1 MTTSSERHTDRP
13 FSKQSGVQRGDFWVS
28 VLVLVFVVEFFIT
41 VAALCW
47 GIITTPPRQAGGSIR
62 LDFPWIGWIAA
73 VLLAPAAIVGLA
85 HAMAGRDM
93 AESTGSDAHEEAWLS
108 RLPDRALK
116 LYKIARNAPLF
127 VVCIALV
134 ALGSTLLAID
144 SAFVLLT
151 DIALALVPYAPY
163 FIGGVTLFA
172 IAIAALMAWFRY
184 SHNKLAADYAFRREV
199 LERTGIILVDSKGKA
214 LLPPDGR
221 ADGSAIGLIGGE
233 NAELTKALPV
243 GEEAAIAPAE
253 DTEEA
258 QWTEAEPNAP
268 QVSREVHK
276 EDI

>member
-1 MTTSSERHTDRP
+1 MNNSSGHHTTRP
-13 FSKQSGVQRGDFWVS
+13 FSKQPGVQRSDFWVS

-41 VAALCW
+41 IAALCW

-73 VLLAPAAIVGLA
+73 VLLAPAAIIGLA

-93 AESTGSDAHEEAWLS
+93 AESARNEAHEEAWLS

-116 LYKIARNAPLF
+116 LYKITRNAPLF
-127 VVCIALV
+127 VVCIALT

-144 SAFVLLT
+144 SAFALLT

-199 LERTGIILVDSKGKA
+199 LERTGIILVDAKGKA
-214 LLPPDGR
+214 LPPPDGR
-221 ADGSAIGLIGGE
+221 ADGYAIGLIGG
-233 NAELTKALPV
+233 ADAALTKALPV
-243 GEEAAIAPAE
+243 GEEESISSTE
-253 DTEEA
+253 DTEDA
-258 QWTEAEPNAP
+258 QWTEAEAP
-268 QVSREVHK
+268 QQVPQEVRK